1 VSAWSRGWETNS
13 GFLVNETGMLN
24 RVTERDGGERVGFG
38 LFGMFDSVRWAAA
51 VGLVDS
57 EPRLYTGIVVRK
69 YSVT

>member
-1 VSAWSRGWETNS
+1 MQAQSAWSRGWETNS
-13 GFLVNETGMLN
+13 GFLVNEAGMLN
-24 RVTERDGGERVGFG
+24 RVTKRDGGERVGFG
-38 LFGMFDSVRWAAA
+38 LFDSVRWAAA